1 MGNKKILY
9 FSDLE
14 GTLLREKDG
23 EVDDK
28 DLFDLVTEL
37 AKLGTLTKSDIDI
50 RLISPVGFKKMNA
63 TVDKIDRVIAR
74 QSLLD
79 KKNKTKIRLVE
90 AAASPFDIG
99 DDIFLERRMSKK
111 LVQLPEVIRLSDKSR
126 DEKKKYIDLV
136 INNQSDPNDVSL
148 YIYSGNGRNDI
159 DAMKELKKNRN
170 CFIIC
175 PSNSRT
181 EIKNMADFASEKTDI
196 HGVIDAFKKINQK
209 IEMRNK
215 QKIPE
220 KSKTERGKEEE

>member
-159 DAMKELKKNRN
+159 DAMKELKK
-170 CFIIC
+170 
-175 PSNSRT
+175 T
-181 EIKNMADFASEKTDI
+181 EI
-196 HGVIDAFKKINQK
+196 VL
-209 IEMRNK
+209 
-215 QKIPE
+215 
-220 KSKTERGKEEE
+220 